1 MSLWQ
6 KLKEWHKKRYKKRI
20 EKMEKQGKCP
30 ECRGTGYQISAMEAM
45 YSALYD
51 CSGCNGSGLFTDW
64 ENLKKASKENK

>member
-1 MSLWQ
+1 MD
-6 KLKEWHKKRYKKRI
+6 
-20 EKMEKQGKCP
+20 KQGKCP

-64 ENLKKASKENK
+64 ENLKKTSKENQ